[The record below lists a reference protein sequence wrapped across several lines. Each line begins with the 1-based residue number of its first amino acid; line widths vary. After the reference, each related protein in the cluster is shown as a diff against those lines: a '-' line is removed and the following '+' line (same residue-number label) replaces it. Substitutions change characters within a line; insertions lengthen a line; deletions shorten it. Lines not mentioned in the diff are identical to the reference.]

1 MKIQYAVIIALL
13 LLIAVVIIYR
23 KKIFV
28 MVLKPQQEGEISL
41 LHKKAQPIFKKFIS
55 RIENETDYNVIITD
69 GYRTF
74 AEQAK
79 QHEID
84 PRNPEAGQG
93 YHPYGMGID
102 INASNGTTYLRKSS
116 SKQLWIDSGIP
127 KIAQEMNLRWGG
139 NFSNYYDPIHFDL
152 GNYFNINT
160 LYNLAIAQFGT
171 NWNNIEGN
179 QVKLT

>member
-1 MKIQYAVIIALL
+1 MKIQYAVLIAFL
-13 LLIAVVIIYR
+13 LLIAVVILFR
-23 KKIFV
+23 KRIFV
-28 MVLKPQQEGEISL
+28 MVLKPQQEIYISE
-41 LHKKAQPIFKKFIS
+41 LHEKAKPIFRKFIS
-55 RIENETDYNVIITD
+55 RIENETDYNVILTD

-74 AEQAK
+74 AEQAQ

-102 INASNGTTYLRKSS
+102 INASNGTTYLRKSTP
-116 SKQLWIDSGIP
+116 KQLWIDSGIP

-139 NFSNYYDPIHFDL
+139 NFSNYYDPVHFDL
-152 GNYFNINT
+152 GNYFNISM

-171 NWNNIEGN
+171 GWDNIKGN
-179 QVKLT
+179 EIKLT